1 MERIRLTLV
10 EWACMIFLNVI
21 SKQTIIKIKKRER
34 KHIVKHCKDCNL
46 CLVKDSAGECITN
59 HLLNDDLDK
68 EYIQGSPISA
78 EEAPQTFLLEKWV
91 WRAIL

>member
-34 KHIVKHCKDCNL
+34 K
-46 CLVKDSAGECITN
+46 
-59 HLLNDDLDK
+59 
-68 EYIQGSPISA
+68 QGS
-78 EEAPQTFLLEKWV
+78 LENEYRDIQEVK
-91 WRAIL
+91 RKDIEFEGLCFRHL